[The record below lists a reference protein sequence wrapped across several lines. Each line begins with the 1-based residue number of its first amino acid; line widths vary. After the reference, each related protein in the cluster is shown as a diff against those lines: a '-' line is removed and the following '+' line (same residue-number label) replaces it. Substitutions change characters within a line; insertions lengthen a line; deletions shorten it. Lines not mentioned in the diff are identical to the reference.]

1 MSQEL
6 EEVRLSHLESN
17 PFFSL
22 FFSLSS
28 PHTCS
33 TGSSSTPFHTSFPSF
48 PHPIPRQNIL
58 GRRHRKHKDS
68 VTGTIWACVSNIRE
82 TSVDRGASQG
92 DRQVV
97 WGLQGLGGFRIL
109 LLMCWKDLVQRCNK
123 LWLRFQRDPSV
134 AQWGDE
140 GGG

>member
-1 MSQEL
+1 M
-6 EEVRLSHLESN
+6 
-17 PFFSL
+17 
-22 FFSLSS
+22 
-28 PHTCS
+28 
-33 TGSSSTPFHTSFPSF
+33 
-48 PHPIPRQNIL
+48 
-58 GRRHRKHKDS
+58 
-68 VTGTIWACVSNIRE
+68 SNIRE

-123 LWLRFQRDPSV
+123 FWLRFQRDPSV